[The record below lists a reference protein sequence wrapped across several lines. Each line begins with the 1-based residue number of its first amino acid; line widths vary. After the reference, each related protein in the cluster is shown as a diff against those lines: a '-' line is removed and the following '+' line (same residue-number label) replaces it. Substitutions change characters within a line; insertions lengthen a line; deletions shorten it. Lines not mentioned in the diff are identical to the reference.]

1 VYTIF
6 CDLRIPLLI
15 KMRLTMFKRLRQT
28 FQRKARR
35 PYRLLQIEPS
45 LECTLDCV
53 MCPWSEL
60 RPQEAT
66 MTWETFMRIA
76 PNLSL
81 AESVDF
87 TGGGEPLK
95 NPRLVEMVRIARQAG
110 CEVGF
115 STNGMRLYPEV
126 SRQLIDLGLDWIS
139 FSVDAAS
146 AGLYESIRRGARYQ
160 DVIENIA
167 AMRDLK
173 QRMTSRTPRMLMVFV
188 MMVGEQANYFELPA
202 FVQLAHRLGIE
213 QVIAKNLDVILKDG
227 DDERRFFSH
236 EGEPAVEIEAAMAE
250 ARRSAQ
256 YSGLGLRFYNMR
268 PQEVTVCEQNP
279 LQNVFFNWEGIISP
293 CITLSY
299 AENRVFDGQRV
310 LAPCQRF
317 GDIHSET
324 LQDVWDKPAYREFR
338 NYYETRLAMDR
349 QVTLDR
355 LLGGPTDSEYALPPA
370 PEGCRTCYY
379 LYGI

>member
-1 VYTIF
+1 
-6 CDLRIPLLI
+6 
-15 KMRLTMFKRLRQT
+15 MFTRLRQT
-28 FQRKARR
+28 LRRKTRR

-66 MTWETFMRIA
+66 MSWDTFLRIA

-95 NPRLVEMVRIARQAG
+95 NPRLLKMVEIAKQAG

-126 SRQLIDLGLDWIS
+126 SRQLLDLGLDWIS

-146 AGLYESIRRGARYQ
+146 AGLYESIRRGGRYQ
-160 DVIENIA
+160 DVIGNIT

-173 QRMTSRTPRMLMVFV
+173 ESRGSRTPRMLMVFV
-188 MMVGEQANYFELPA
+188 MMIGEQANYFELPA
-202 FVQLAHRLGIE
+202 FVQLAHRLGVE

-236 EGEPAVEIEAAMAE
+236 EGEPGVEIEAALEE

-256 YSGLGLRFYNMR
+256 DLGLGLRVYNMR
-268 PQEVTVCEQNP
+268 PQEVTVCEHNP

-324 LQDVWDKPAYREFR
+324 LPDVWNKPAYREFR
-338 NYYETRLAMDR
+338 KYYEARLASDR
-349 QVTLDR
+349 QASLDL
-355 LLGGPTDSEYALPPA
+355 LLGGPAEAEYTLPPA
-370 PEGCRTCYY
+370 PEGCQTCYY
-379 LYGI
+379 LYGV